1 MTEQSLGL
9 IETIGLTAAVE
20 AADAAVKAA
29 NVTLVGYE
37 LAKGEGMTVVKLLGE
52 VGAIK
57 AAVSAGAAAAGRVNR
72 VVSVNVIARPARD
85 VAKLVDSPETVG
97 VAAQPRPAEKPVKAE
112 PAGRPEKPAAETTA
126 RQSESQAAGPLLAE
140 RKDEAPEPQGE
151 PQSEPR
157 REPQAEPIAEATNE
171 GPDEVIAASDPETPK
186 AEVVQAAP
194 PSDERIKNETAGNET
209 AGDETAEIATTAEL
223 EAAGD
228 QPGTDPAPEPDSG
241 PDSGSRKSGSRNRG
255 RQGSRRK

>member
-85 VAKLVDSPETVG
+85 VSQLVNSPETVG
-97 VAAQPRPAEKPVKAE
+97 IAAQPRPVETPAKVEAEKP
-112 PAGRPEKPAAETTA
+112 ETA
-126 RQSESQAAGPLLAE
+126 PVGVNDEGS
-140 RKDEAPEPQGE
+140 DEA
-151 PQSEPR
+151 
-157 REPQAEPIAEATNE
+157 
-171 GPDEVIAASDPETPK
+171 IAASGPETPK
-186 AEVVQAAP
+186 TEVLQAEPVN
-194 PSDERIKNETAGNET
+194 DESTEDEA
-209 AGDETAEIATTAEL
+209 AGDETDLDETAKTETTAEL
-223 EAAGD
+223 ETSGD
-228 QPGTDPAPEPDSG
+228 QPDSEPEPEPDPG
-241 PDSGSRKSGSRNRG
+241 SGSQRSGSRNRR
-255 RQGSRRK
+255 RQGSSRRK